1 MSLLNAHRDQ
11 DVEVPGFVFVG
22 KPLNDNA
29 HYDNAFET
37 IYSTAKGYYK
47 VVSNIPSIDTPDNP
61 KPTKTVTD
69 KAGSDIDG
77 KTVFDKDVT
86 FHLITD
92 YSTYVNT
99 VVDVNTTT
107 KAAGIYDDTDDATVK
122 PDVTKATVTDSKGN
136 DITAKGTFYDIEA
149 GQPIPT
155 EIQTFLDGANLTPNG
170 EFIVWIPNDLKDYY
184 ENYVLT
190 GNNVTVNLPVEVI
203 AQPGE
208 KAENTFVQVEFG
220 NGYQSNIVFVKV
232 PDVSPE
238 KHAISKDGTVLDGQ
252 EVGLNQVFNYKLDGV
267 TVPKDHDTLWQYD
280 GKDKLDIEH
289 DRYTGNWKGVITGTE
304 YTAKEDMTL
313 TYDVI
318 TEDGTVIKA
327 GDTIAAGTNYHFIFE
342 FNQDTNDDFINKIV
356 KVTWDAQKGEWAY
369 SIDED
374 FLKSLGVEGTFDADF
389 WIEVERIKDGEVE
402 NTFINT
408 INGRELVAKVTTHT
422 PTPETPAKPVEEV
435 PAVKASVL
443 PTTGEKTTA
452 LNVLASIV
460 GLVMTVGVAF
470 GLRRKEKHN

>member
-1 MSLLNAHRDQ
+1 M
-11 DVEVPGFVFVG
+11 
-22 KPLNDNA
+22 
-29 HYDNAFET
+29 
-37 IYSTAKGYYK
+37 
-47 VVSNIPSIDTPDNP
+47 
-61 KPTKTVTD
+61 
-69 KAGSDIDG
+69 
-77 KTVFDKDVT
+77 
-86 FHLITD
+86 ITD
-92 YSTYVNT
+92 YSVYVNT
-99 VVDVNTTT
+99 IVDVDTMA
-107 KAAGIYDDTDDATVK
+107 KSAGIYDDTDDATVN
-122 PDVTKATVTDSKGN
+122 PDVAKATVTDSNGN

-149 GQPIPT
+149 GQPIPA
-155 EIQTFLDGANLTPNG
+155 EIQIFLDGAHLTPNG

-220 NGYQSNIVFVKV
+220 NGYQSNLVFVKV

-267 TVPKDHDTLWQYD
+267 TVPKNHDTLWQYD

-313 TYDVI
+313 PYDVI
-318 TEDGTVIKA
+318 AEDGSLIKA
-327 GDTIAAGTNYHFIFE
+327 GDFIKAGINYRFIFE

-408 INGRELVAKVTTHT
+408 VNGRELVAKVTTHT
-422 PTPETPAKPVEEV
+422 PTPETPGEPEEPTKTVEEV
-435 PAVKASVL
+435 PVVKAAAL
-443 PTTGEKTTA
+443 PMTGEKTTPM
-452 LNVLASIV
+452 NVLATLI
-460 GLVMTVGVAF
+460 GLMMTVGAVF
-470 GLRRKEKHN
+470 GLRKKEKHN